1 MNKLTITVFMS
12 IGTIIGSMVPTWV
25 AGASLLG
32 GWSVLGG
39 VIGGIIGIWVGAKIN
54 KLFF

>member
-1 MNKLTITVFMS
+1 MNKLTITVCMS
-12 IGTIIGSMVPTWV
+12 VGSIIGSLLPTWI
-25 AGASLLG
+25 GDSSLLD
-32 GWSVLGG
+32 GWSILGG